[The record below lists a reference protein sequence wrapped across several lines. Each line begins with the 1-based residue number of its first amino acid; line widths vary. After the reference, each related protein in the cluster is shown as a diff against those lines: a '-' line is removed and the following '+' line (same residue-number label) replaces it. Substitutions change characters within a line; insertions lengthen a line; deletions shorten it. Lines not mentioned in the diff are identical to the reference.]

1 MITLILIIVI
11 LLGLLPLSLFL
22 FRTLNQE
29 ERKNV
34 ETLDEEFTR
43 GKKVSE
49 AQDWW
54 EKQRGKF
61 NWSLLFAGLFAF
73 ILNSFLLP
81 MIVADIPQ
89 YGFGRGVMGLLL
101 QILTYMIYMGVANV
115 FYSIGPL
122 VENVKTP
129 NQVLKYRRNSFNL
142 LQAFFVIAPQIIVLI
157 LFF

>member
-22 FRTLNQE
+22 FRTLNQG

-34 ETLDEEFTR
+34 ETLDEELAR
-43 GKKVSE
+43 GKKVSD

-61 NWSLLFAGLFAF
+61 NWSLLLAGLFAF

-101 QILTYMIYMGVANV
+101 QMLTYMIYMGVANV

-129 NQVLKYRRNSFNL
+129 NQVVKYRRNSFNL

>member
-22 FRTLNQE
+22 FRTLNQG

-34 ETLDEEFTR
+34 ETLDEDLMKE
-43 GKKVSE
+43 KKGTE

-73 ILNSFLLP
+73 VLNSFILPLL
-81 MIVADIPQ
+81 VADIPQ
-89 YGFGRGVMGLLL
+89 YGFGRGLMAILL
-101 QILTYMIYMGVANV
+101 QVLAYMIYMGVANV

-122 VENVKTP
+122 IENVKTP
-129 NQVLKYRRNSFNL
+129 NQVVTYRRNSFNL